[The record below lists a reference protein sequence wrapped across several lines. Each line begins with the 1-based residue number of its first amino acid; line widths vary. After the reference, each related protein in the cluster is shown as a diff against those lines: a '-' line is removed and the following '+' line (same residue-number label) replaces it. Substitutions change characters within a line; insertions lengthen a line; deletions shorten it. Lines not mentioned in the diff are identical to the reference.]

1 MRKRI
6 GKDRVYIYF
15 IDNDDGFIREIIS
28 KTDQLNSYN
37 IQIYLRSRD
46 FINDFARF
54 KPSRKNVNIV
64 FISNHLEIDE
74 NGNSVDMIDVLKKIK
89 AINSGA
95 EVILYSDSD
104 NIDTVSLAFHHGV
117 YTAIKKNEN
126 FALRLE
132 NNIKGILSQK
142 NFILRK
148 QSGILITEIFIIF
161 VILTAVLLIILY
173 FLFPQWF
180 II

>member
-54 KPSRKNVNIV
+54 KP
-64 FISNHLEIDE
+64 
-74 NGNSVDMIDVLKKIK
+74 
-89 AINSGA
+89 
-95 EVILYSDSD
+95 ILPAP
-104 NIDTVSLAFHHGV
+104 I
-117 YTAIKKNEN
+117 I
-126 FALRLE
+126 
-132 NNIKGILSQK
+132 I
-142 NFILRK
+142 
-148 QSGILITEIFIIF
+148 ILITLWTF
-161 VILTAVLLIILY
+161 
-173 FLFPQWF
+173 
-180 II
+180 